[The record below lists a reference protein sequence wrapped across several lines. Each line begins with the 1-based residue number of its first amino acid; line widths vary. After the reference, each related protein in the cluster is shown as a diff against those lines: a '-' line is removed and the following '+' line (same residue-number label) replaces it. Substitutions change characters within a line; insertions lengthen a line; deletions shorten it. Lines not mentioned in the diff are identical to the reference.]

1 MHQPAD
7 IVLKNAKVFTLNQ
20 RQPWAQALAIHGN
33 QIVAVGSDSD
43 IQSWTDP
50 QTKILS
56 LEGRPVLPGF
66 NDAHTH
72 YIGAALDDAC
82 TFSLYG
88 VTTLQEAGEI
98 VATFARQNPGLTWL
112 HGVRLDLGRFENGQF
127 PNRAMLD
134 QFEQQRPVAISD
146 IDGHTCWVNSKA
158 LELLGYTASTPDPVG
173 GQIVKDS
180 RGEPTGL
187 LLEAA
192 SETIPD
198 PVLPPGMDFKQVML
212 DAGDR
217 LNRLGITSLSNNGIS
232 LEHLEILIEMAA
244 EGSLAFR
251 MSEWLELSAD
261 LETASHLRERLKTNE
276 FVRVIA
282 LKTFIDGVIS
292 SRTAWM
298 LEPYSDDP
306 GNTGFPMMD
315 VEEMTQWV
323 IQADAA
329 GFQVI
334 THAIGDRAVRETL
347 NMYERA
353 MQKNG
358 RHNSRHRIEHIEL
371 AHPADQPRFA
381 QLGVIPSMQP
391 LHCTACIEDYM
402 IDRIGKERGAYSY
415 IWRSFVESGAHLC
428 FSTDWPAVDLRKP
441 NPLEN
446 IFGAVTRTLPHR
458 YGKMDWFYT
467 QHLPLEQAIHCY
479 TLAGAYAEFMEKRKG
494 SIEVGKLADLCVL
507 DRDIFSPDPMAL
519 LESKPAMTMVDG
531 RITFRDF

>member
-1 MHQPAD
+1 MTKSAN
-7 IVLKNAKVFTLNQ
+7 IVLKDGKIFTMDA
-20 RQPWAQALAIHGN
+20 RQPWAQALAIRGS
-33 QIVAVGSDSD
+33 QIAAVGSDAD
-43 IQSWTDP
+43 INALIDP
-50 QTKILS
+50 QTKVFS
-56 LEGRPVLPGF
+56 LGGRTVIPGF

-72 YIGAALDDAC
+72 YIGAALDDAS

-88 VTTLQEAGEI
+88 VTTLQEAGEKM
-98 VATFARQNPGLTWL
+98 AAFAGQNPGLGWL

-134 QFEQQRPVAISD
+134 QFEKQRPVAISD

-158 LELLGYTASTPDPVG
+158 LEMLGYTADTADPVG
-173 GQIVKDS
+173 GQIVRDG

-192 SETIPD
+192 AETIPD
-198 PVLPPGMDFKQVML
+198 PALPPGMDFKQVML
-212 DAGDR
+212 NAGEK
-217 LNRLGITSLSNNGIS
+217 LNRMGITSLSNNGIS
-232 LEHLEILIEMAA
+232 PEHLDVLVNMAA
-244 EGSLAFR
+244 EGSLTFR
-251 MSEWLELSAD
+251 VNEWPSLSAD
-261 LETASHLRERLKTNE
+261 LEPAIQLRERLRTNE

-306 GNTGFPMMD
+306 GNVGFPMMD
-315 VEEMTQWV
+315 VEEMAQWV
-323 IQADAA
+323 IRADAA

-347 NMYERA
+347 DIYART
-353 MQKNG
+353 MQENG
-358 RHNSRHRIEHIEL
+358 RRDSRHRIEHIEL

-402 IDRIGKERGAYSY
+402 IDRIGKERGVYSY
-415 IWRSFVESGAHLC
+415 VWRTFVESGAHLC
-428 FSTDWPAVDLRKP
+428 FSTDWPAVDLQKP

-458 YGKMDWFYT
+458 YGKMDWFYE

-479 TLAGAYAEFMEKRKG
+479 TLAGAYAEFMEQRKG
-494 SIEVGKLADLCVL
+494 SIEAGKLADLCVL
-507 DRDIFSPDPMAL
+507 DRDIFSPDPMVL
-519 LESKPAMTMVDG
+519 LDAKAVMTLVDG
-531 RITFRDF
+531 RIVFSG